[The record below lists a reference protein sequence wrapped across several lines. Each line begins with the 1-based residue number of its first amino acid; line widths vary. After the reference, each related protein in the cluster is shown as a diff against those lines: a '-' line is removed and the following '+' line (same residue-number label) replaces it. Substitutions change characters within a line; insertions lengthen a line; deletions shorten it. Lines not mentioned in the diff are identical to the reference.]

1 MEIQYNSFFC
11 DNSMTWHNME
21 QRAAFPVRRQL
32 NYNRVTS
39 QEEPLMQQQEQIL
52 HGGTFFVPC
61 SEQELLFSLT
71 LNMCLKKKYR
81 YFFWFKSLT
90 WHGSHKESQKAMNQ
104 PWSGM
109 FRCTFHITTVQTEM
123 PHLRNVWNCVKLL
136 LLHSHLHH
144 LKVTITTEAKS
155 DIVCVCVCGW
165 HSSDSKLN
173 S

>member
-1 MEIQYNSFFC
+1 MCIFNCTVKQLYSFSVADMEIQYNTFFC

-71 LNMCLKKKYR
+71 LNMCLKKKIQI
-81 YFFWFKSLT
+81 FLLIQKFNLAWFSQRKPESHEPTLI
-90 WHGSHKESQKAMNQ
+90 WHVQV
-104 PWSGM
+104 
-109 FRCTFHITTVQTEM
+109 HISY
-123 PHLRNVWNCVKLL
+123 H
-136 LLHSHLHH
+136 
-144 LKVTITTEAKS
+144 
-155 DIVCVCVCGW
+155 
-165 HSSDSKLN
+165 N
-173 S
+173 SPN

>member
-1 MEIQYNSFFC
+1 MCIFNCTVKQLYSFSVADMEIQYNSFFC

-71 LNMCLKKKYR
+71 LNMCLKKKN
-81 YFFWFKSLT
+81 T
-90 WHGSHKESQKAMNQ
+90 
-104 PWSGM
+104 
-109 FRCTFHITTVQTEM
+109 
-123 PHLRNVWNCVKLL
+123 
-136 LLHSHLHH
+136 
-144 LKVTITTEAKS
+144 
-155 DIVCVCVCGW
+155 DIF
-165 HSSDSKLN
+165 SDSKVLLGTVLIKKARKP
-173 S
+173 